1 MYFPDSISKSHSD
14 LQKKSVL
21 YFLSGRQETE
31 PRPRE
36 GPKVRQLAADK
47 DKASFHFYT
56 LPIQCCNEHISLL
69 LSLWVKCSSLKF
81 LNKIFN
87 NSKMVHL
94 QKLLFKI
101 GTQC

>member
-1 MYFPDSISKSHSD
+1 MHFSDSISKSQSD

-21 YFLSGRQETE
+21 YFLSGRQETQPE
-31 PRPRE
+31 PRE
-36 GPKVRQLAADK
+36 GPKVRQPAAGK

-56 LPIQCCNEHISLL
+56 LPIQCCSEHISPL

-87 NSKMVHL
+87 N
-94 QKLLFKI
+94 
-101 GTQC
+101 